1 MKFAFFIFRRFI
13 SSNRNSRFLNLI
25 SGIAVSGI
33 ALGVATLIIAL
44 SVISGFEKTLTMKL
58 TDIDSH
64 IKVFSFD
71 KDLPQINNAL
81 LVIDSICN
89 PFIDY
94 SSPFL
99 SKLALISYKN
109 RKDGVTIKGIINQK
123 YLDRIK
129 QNIIEG
135 SFDLNENNK
144 LILGK
149 TLAQKLLLRVGDSV
163 TLFALK
169 NDKIPSPDNLPNI
182 EKFKV
187 TAIFESG
194 IAEYDASI
202 AFTDISSAQNLFSR
216 PNSFNGVDIKLNDI
230 SKADSLTL
238 LIRKQLRYPYYARSV
253 FELHKNIFTWIS
265 LQKKPIPI
273 VLGLIIIVA
282 VFNIVGTL
290 LLMVIERTH
299 EVGILKSFG
308 TKKRQI
314 VQIFLL
320 QGFYL
325 AFIGTLAG
333 NLLAII
339 LMEIQTKFNIIKVPT
354 SVYFVT
360 KVPFD
365 FSFEI
370 FLVVSVITLLL
381 ALLASLIPSI
391 ISSKINPVPALRF
404 D

>member
-44 SVISGFEKTLTMKL
+44 SVISGFEKTLTLKL

-202 AFTDISSAQNLFSR
+202 AFTDISSAQNLFSM

>member
-44 SVISGFEKTLTMKL
+44 SVISGFEKTLTLKL

>member
-1 MKFAFFIFRRFI
+1 MKFAFFIFRKFI
-13 SSNRNSRFLNLI
+13 ASNRNSRFLNLI
-25 SGIAVSGI
+25 SGIAISGI
-33 ALGVATLIIAL
+33 ALGVSTLIIAL
-44 SVISGFEKTLTMKL
+44 SVISGFEKTLTLKL

-71 KDLPQINNAL
+71 KDLPHIDNAIS
-81 LVIDSICN
+81 VIDSICN
-89 PFIDY
+89 HYIDY

-109 RKDGVTIKGIINQK
+109 RKDGVTVKGIFNQK
-123 YLDRIK
+123 YLNRIK
-129 QNIIEG
+129 QNITEG
-135 SFDLNENNK
+135 SFELNESNK

-149 TLAQKLLLRVGDSV
+149 TLAQKLLLKVGDNV

-169 NDKIPSPDNLPNI
+169 NDEIPSPDNLPNI

-187 TAIFESG
+187 AAIFESG

-202 AFTDISSAQNLFSR
+202 AFTDISSAQGLFSM
-216 PNSFNGVDIKLNDI
+216 PDSYNGIDVKLNDI

-290 LLMVIERTH
+290 LLIVIERTH
-299 EVGILKSFG
+299 EVGVLKSFG

-314 VQIFLL
+314 VLIFLL

-325 AFIGTLAG
+325 ALIGTLAG
-333 NLLAII
+333 NLLAVI
-339 LMEIQTKFNIIKVPT
+339 LMEIQTKFNIIRVPA

-365 FSFEI
+365 FSYEI
-370 FLVVSVITLLL
+370 FLFVSVITLLL
-381 ALLASLIPSI
+381 ALLASVIPSI
-391 ISSKINPVPALRF
+391 ISSKINPVTALRF